1 MTAAAEIPADVMAA
15 AREVVPGIPN
25 DIWTAA
31 STVATSLLGFG
42 VNRSALLIARA
53 ILAER
58 RRCVEAVK
66 AEIIVEEGESYVGLD
81 GFDVDYDR
89 GVYAALRAIQGLQT

>member
-1 MTAAAEIPADVMAA
+1 MP
-15 AREVVPGIPN
+15 VVPD
-25 DIWTAA
+25 DIGRAA
-31 STVATSLLGFG
+31 HDIAANMGFWSSEKDI
-42 VNRSALLIARA
+42 RRALYRA
-53 ILAER
+53 IKAER